1 MSGPTN
7 AATWF
12 YSELKGAGC
21 VARRP
26 PRCSRNVFNPCSC
39 VFLRAAMSEAIGNQ
53 AGGLRAFGNACFC
66 RRYAISF
73 YSLLLTRVGRWRGRV
88 DEHNLIRIKDV
99 DVKATIHTE
108 PPDFSLVLGGP
119 LYQLYLRTRLARAP
133 IELLHRRIIA
143 FVLITWVP
151 LWLLTA
157 IEGPWRRCRSTKV
170 LSCDWQL

>member
-1 MSGPTN
+1 
-7 AATWF
+7 
-12 YSELKGAGC
+12 
-21 VARRP
+21 
-26 PRCSRNVFNPCSC
+26 
-39 VFLRAAMSEAIGNQ
+39 MSEAIGNQ
-53 AGGLRAFGNACFC
+53 AGGLRDLWRAYFQ
-66 RRYAISF
+66 RRYRILF
-73 YSLLLTRVGRWRGRV
+73 YSLLLTRVGRRRGRV
-88 DEHNLIRIKDV
+88 DEHNLIGIKDV
-99 DVKATIHTE
+99 DVKVTIHTV

>member
-1 MSGPTN
+1 
-7 AATWF
+7 
-12 YSELKGAGC
+12 
-21 VARRP
+21 
-26 PRCSRNVFNPCSC
+26 
-39 VFLRAAMSEAIGNQ
+39 MSEAIGNQ

-73 YSLLLTRVGRWRGRV
+73 YSLLLTRVGRRRVRV
-88 DEHNLIRIKDV
+88 DEHNLIGIKDV